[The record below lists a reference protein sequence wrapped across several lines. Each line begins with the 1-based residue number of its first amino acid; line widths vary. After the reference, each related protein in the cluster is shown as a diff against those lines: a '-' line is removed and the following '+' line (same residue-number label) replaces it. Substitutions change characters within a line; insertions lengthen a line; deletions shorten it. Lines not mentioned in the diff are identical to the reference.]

1 MRERI
6 GVDESGKGDYFGP
19 LVIAACLMTS
29 EAEAQIGRIKESKAL
44 TDSKVLSLEKT
55 LKKHCPHEVVLI
67 SPAKYN
73 ELYEKIRNL
82 NKLLA
87 WGHARAIES
96 LLQKHPTE
104 EIICD
109 QFANPK
115 TLREALME
123 RGQKATLHLRIRAE
137 EDPAVAGA
145 SILARAKFLSYLR
158 WASQKWGVFLPKGSG
173 KEVLRSARE
182 FVALHGFQNLKEVAK
197 LHFKITERL
206 KQPLPDE

>member
-19 LVIAACLMTS
+19 LVVAACLMTP
-29 EAEAQIGRIKESKAL
+29 EAEAHLTSLRESKAL
-44 TDSKVLSLEKT
+44 SDRAVLSLEKEI
-55 LKKHCPHEVVLI
+55 KEHCPHEIVLI

-73 ELYEKIRNL
+73 ELYEKLRNL

-104 EIICD
+104 EVICD
-109 QFANPK
+109 QFASAD
-115 TLREALME
+115 TLRKALMAQGCSANVHI
-123 RGQKATLHLRIRAE
+123 RVRAE
-137 EDPAVAGA
+137 DDPAVAAA
-145 SILARAKFLSYLR
+145 SVLARARFLSYLQ
-158 WASQKWGVFLPKGSG
+158 WASKTWGVSLPKGAG
-173 KEVLRSARE
+173 EGVLHAAKH
-182 FVALHGFQNLKEVAK
+182 FIALHGFHNLKEVAK

-206 KQPLPDE
+206 KTTSP